1 MSYATIC
8 WDDWLHSSWLSMYQR
23 WHCKLCTIHNFRIA
37 MSLQTRNREWDNF
50 ALMESLA
57 PEWEYSW
64 QPQPGSRK
72 NWDYLWV
79 QRSWSNWF
87 FKILRQWDS
96 ALLFVSP
103 LCVFS
108 RQTRHFVARCKGIK
122 RPGHHSWA
130 EEESKVKGQSISL
143 GWKCKRLFWS
153 AACPWG
159 ASKKNS
165 KKTWA

>member
-1 MSYATIC
+1 
-8 WDDWLHSSWLSMYQR
+8 
-23 WHCKLCTIHNFRIA
+23 
-37 MSLQTRNREWDNF
+37 
-50 ALMESLA
+50 MESLA

-87 FKILRQWDS
+87 FKILRQLDS
-96 ALLFVSP
+96 AILFVSP

-108 RQTRHFVARCKGIK
+108 RQTRHFVARCKGIQTA
-122 RPGHHSWA
+122 GTSFLSWGRIK
-130 EEESKVKGQSISL
+130 SQRSICISL

-165 KKTWA
+165 KKTMGIDAMEIQGVEYWVLEARKLIPCTGPTEVHGGVSPCQQNRSDDVCVGVCLI